1 VTRSSD
7 GNLRWLGFVVTVIV
21 HAAVAGAVFG
31 MGLVESRRGDR
42 GNKLG
47 DDQYEAIE
55 AGLARRSKTA
65 KTKSKLP
72 QKDMTQ
78 KVKPD
83 VQGVAMDPDKQPT
96 KKDDKPKATP
106 DLVDP
111 SSTFDKF
118 RSGTSP
124 GEAPDETITGDAEG
138 SEWGTLDAMKGDPY
152 VGELIGRMTTN
163 PDLTVPSVVPTG
175 ENLETW
181 GCVKLAKSGKIA
193 DREIPDEHKSKNRA
207 FNRAV
212 EERLKATTDMDKEAP
227 AKLVGRWL
235 CVPYKY

>member
-1 VTRSSD
+1 MKRSSERS
-7 GNLRWLGFVVTVIV
+7 LATLGFIVTAIV
-21 HAAVAGAVFG
+21 HGGVIAAVVV
-31 MGLVESRRGDR
+31 MGFIDSSRADKRA
-42 GNKLG
+42 KLG
-47 DDQYEAIE
+47 DEQYEAIE

-83 VQGVAMDPDKQPT
+83 VEGVSMNPDKEPG
-96 KKDDKPKATP
+96 KKEDKPKATP

-118 RSGTSP
+118 RSGQTP
-124 GEAPDETITGDAEG
+124 GDPVDENVTGSDEG
-138 SEWGTLDAMKGDPY
+138 SEWGTLDSMKGDPY
-152 VGELIGRMTTN
+152 VGELVGRMTTN
-163 PDLTVPSVVPTG
+163 PDLMVPSVVPTG

-181 GCVKLAKSGKIA
+181 GCVKLDKSGKIA